1 MIGLGGVT
9 TALALL
15 GIWLT
20 RRGRLPDNRWFW
32 RAFVWTTPLAILAN
46 SFGWIF
52 TEMGRQPWAVFGQ
65 MLTRDALSPSV
76 PGWQVITSLVVFAVL
91 YLVIAT
97 IALRLLIRY
106 AQAGPPPD
114 APAPSPE
121 AQTPTPQLTFA
132 Y

>member
-1 MIGLGGVT
+1 
-9 TALALL
+9 
-15 GIWLT
+15 
-20 RRGRLPDNRWFW
+20 
-32 RAFVWTTPLAILAN
+32 
-46 SFGWIF
+46 
-52 TEMGRQPWAVFGQ
+52 

>member
-1 MIGLGGVT
+1 
-9 TALALL
+9 
-15 GIWLT
+15 
-20 RRGRLPDNRWFW
+20 
-32 RAFVWTTPLAILAN
+32 
-46 SFGWIF
+46 
-52 TEMGRQPWAVFGQ
+52 
-65 MLTRDALSPSV
+65 
-76 PGWQVITSLVVFAVL
+76 VISSLVVFAVL